1 MKQVLETKRSAA
13 PCWACLLVALVLLSN
28 FGDSR
33 AQSKNYPDHT
43 IRLIVPNAAG
53 GGTDAFARIIA
64 QKLSAAWGQTVVVD
78 NKPGAQ
84 GNLGTSLGAK
94 ASPDGYTLS
103 LIHI

>member
-1 MKQVLETKRSAA
+1 MKPVLSTERFPT
-13 PCWACLLVALVLLSN
+13 CHWAGVFVFLLLLSDL
-28 FGDSR
+28 GDSY
-33 AQSKNYPDHT
+33 AQSKSYPDHT

-53 GGTDAFARIIA
+53 GGTDAFARVIA

-94 ASPDGYTLS
+94 ALPDGYTLT
-103 LIHI
+103 IA